1 MTIPATIAHTVQQ
14 TQEWLKELR
23 ENASLSSEAE
33 AYAALRAVL
42 HQLRDR
48 LTLEEA
54 VDLGAQ
60 LPTLVRG
67 VYFEAWRPH
76 HAPDK
81 IRTRIDFVESVRER
95 LRPHAI
101 APEPLVTAV
110 FALLAHHCDP
120 GEIADVIDQLPGEI
134 KELWPQTARTFRKRT
149 AGA

>member
-23 ENASLSSEAE
+23 ENANLADEAE
-33 AYAALRAVL
+33 AYAVLRAVL

-54 VDLGAQ
+54 VDLGSQ

-76 HAPDK
+76 LAREK
-81 IRTRIDFVESVRER
+81 IRTKADFVESVRER
-95 LRPHAI
+95 LRPHQLT
-101 APEPLVTAV
+101 PEPMVTAM

-149 AGA
+149 APT